1 MLEIK
6 TNTRRWPKVVGGIAT
21 VTLLL
26 AGIYLLVTTFSPV
39 IPIFS
44 GKSADETMKKLEK
57 PAGTYGNRLYIPT
70 INVDVAI
77 VTGNDS
83 STLEKG
89 AWHRKPENGDPV
101 NGGNFVL
108 SAHRF
113 VMDFTPQG
121 TAIKSPFY
129 TIGKLAINDKVY
141 VDYNDTRYEYQ
152 IKEKYAVKPDNIEV
166 EAPTKDPQLTLYS
179 CTLQGSSDGRDV
191 LEAIPLKQPNSYG
204 SIRE

>member
-6 TNTRRWPKVVGGIAT
+6 VKRRRWLHVLVTIGIVA
-21 VTLLL
+21 LL
-26 AGIYLLVTTFSPV
+26 AAGSYVLLTVFAPTMPV
-39 IPIFS
+39 LS
-44 GKSADETMKKLEK
+44 GRAPDETKEKLLK
-57 PAGTYGNRLYIPT
+57 PAGTFGNRLFIPQ

-77 VTGNDS
+77 YTGRDAS
-83 STLEKG
+83 VLEKG

-101 NGGNFVL
+101 HGGNFVL

-113 VMDFTPQG
+113 VMSFTPQG

-129 TIGKLAINDKVY
+129 NIGRLAIGDRIF
-141 VDYNDTRYEYQ
+141 VDFEHKRYQYE
-152 IKEKYAVKPDNIEV
+152 ISEKYTVKPDGVEV

-191 LEAIPLKQPNSYG
+191 LEAKPVN
-204 SIRE
+204 E